1 MSWSKIIWLF
11 PEIVYTKFWETTDDK
26 TVDEIVDIIYA
37 NINDN
42 MLYFSEPDR
51 NRLFQDVVFNMFYY
65 RYGRNEQLDG
75 KIMEIINCCTQ
86 NRMDDLIVNI
96 YLGSDMMRS
105 IHRDTFV
112 KNIVRYGS
120 ILCTRIIKESLQLI
134 EEPLDIK
141 SIPVVLQILADFKTA
156 RFCYLKPFQAF
167 FLDVVDTVYSDDEG
181 LSDHDWSLFQ
191 DVFERYFPYK
201 AIIIEHHREGEGNK
215 NE

>member
-1 MSWSKIIWLF
+1 MWLF

-26 TVDEIVDIIYA
+26 TVDEIVDIIYE
-37 NINDN
+37 NLNDN
-42 MLYFSEPDR
+42 MLHFSEPDR
-51 NRLFQDVVFNMFYY
+51 NRLFQDVIFNMFYY
-65 RYGRNEQLDG
+65 RYGRNEELDG

-96 YLGSDMMRS
+96 YLSSDMMCS
-105 IHRDTFV
+105 VHRDTFV

-120 ILCTRIIKESLQLI
+120 ILCTRIIKESLQLL

-191 DVFERYFPYK
+191 DVFERYFPCK
-201 AIIIEHHREGEGNK
+201 AIIIEHNREGEGNQ